1 MGNIDRHEGSP
12 EDGCSSPN
20 RRAFLAGL
28 AGLAG
33 SVVVNGISGCASS
46 KANAVYSGITIEDE
60 VSCGGKLVGH
70 VSEILGESD
79 YIKTAGDLDEA
90 CSCSV
95 DVPPKFDFVDSVEDM
110 IKPYDLA
117 LARVAD
123 EVEKENDAVLEG
135 ARMACLS
142 QESIDESL
150 KRSSYEAQQAYKA
163 QKTEA
168 NYKAV
173 ARIGIEIG
181 REISNFSGYLEEVK
195 GVMRAYLAV
204 ASRYLRLTSD
214 SNDFYGLKQ
223 CKLADLHRKVGDS
236 ISVYQSLLDAH
247 FLLKNIL
254 PPSSFMLEEPP
265 VDLELEIDD
274 E

>member
-1 MGNIDRHEGSP
+1 MGNIDRHDGSA

-20 RRAFLAGL
+20 RRAFLTGVAGF
-28 AGLAG
+28 AA
-33 SVVVNGISGCASS
+33 SVAVGNIAGCASS

-60 VSCGGKLVGH
+60 VSCGGKLVGP
-70 VSEILGESD
+70 VGEILGSSD
-79 YIKTAGDLDEA
+79 YVRIAGDLDEA

-95 DVPPKFDFVDSVEDM
+95 DVPPRFDFVDSVEDM
-110 IKPYDLA
+110 IKPDDLV

-123 EVEKENDAVLEG
+123 EVEKENDTMLNGLRMVIPSAESLE
-135 ARMACLS
+135 A
-142 QESIDESL
+142 L

-181 REISNFSGYLEEVK
+181 REISNLSGYLEEVK
-195 GVMRAYLAV
+195 EVMKAYLAV
-204 ASRYLRLTSD
+204 ASRYSRLTSD
-214 SNDFYGLKQ
+214 SNDFYALRQ
-223 CKLADLHRKVGDS
+223 CKLADLHHKVEDS
-236 ISVYQSLLDAH
+236 ISVYQSLLSAQ

-254 PPSSFMLEEPP
+254 PSSSFLLEEPS